1 MTFETADP
9 AAMVRKI
16 AEFNAQV
23 DESVN
28 FAPDEL
34 EETLQAN
41 LAAIQNPMSVPV
53 HLRAAF

>member
-34 EETLQAN
+34 ETLQAN